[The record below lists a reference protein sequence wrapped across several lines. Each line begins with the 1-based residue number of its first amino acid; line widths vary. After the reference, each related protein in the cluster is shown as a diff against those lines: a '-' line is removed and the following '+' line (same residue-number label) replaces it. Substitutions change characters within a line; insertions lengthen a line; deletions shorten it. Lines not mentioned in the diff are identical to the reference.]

1 MNKYK
6 KLSILYII
14 VPIVL
19 LFYVLFILE
28 KLNSYNEN
36 RIYSIRKVP
45 NEYRISLVERFI
57 DKNYKNN
64 SILILGDS
72 QPNGHR
78 FPEKFIFSKLLE
90 NKLNKNI
97 LNLAFQDSRILDNT
111 IVLEYLLENNL
122 KFDSIIFNVNQSH
135 IKVNNFSHLKKEKDS
150 YYILGILKE
159 SKAFRDFVEN
169 PNPILLPSDKL
180 KLTKYNNYFSMS
192 EQQLIDYINKLEV
205 FITLAKKISDNVI
218 IYITPHSIN
227 AVKYNNEKD
236 IEILNKFSH
245 DIIKFC
251 ENKGVK
257 CIDIDIT
264 EDNYYIDIVHFNSKG
279 HEKMSEIFYDILK

>member
-6 KLSILYII
+6 KISMLYILVPIILALYVFFILY
-14 VPIVL
+14 
-19 LFYVLFILE
+19 
-28 KLNSYNEN
+28 KLNLYNEN

-45 NEYRISLVERFI
+45 DDYRISLVEKFI
-57 DKNYKNN
+57 DDNYKNN

-72 QPNGHR
+72 QPNGHM
-78 FPEKFIFSKLLE
+78 FPEKFIFSNLLE

-122 KFDSIIFNVNQSH
+122 KFNTIIFNVNQSH
-135 IKVNNFSHLKKEKDS
+135 IQGNNFSHLKKEKDS
-150 YYILGILKE
+150 NYVLGILKE
-159 SKAFRDFVEN
+159 PKAFKDFVEN
-169 PNPILLPSDKL
+169 PNPILFPSDKL
-180 KLTKYNNYFSMS
+180 SLSKYEGYFNMS
-192 EQQLIDYINKLEV
+192 KQQLEEYFQKLEI
-205 FITLAKKISDNVI
+205 FINLAKKISDNVI

-227 AVKYNNEKD
+227 AVKHNNEND
-236 IEILNKFSH
+236 IEILNKFSQ

-251 ENKGVK
+251 ENKGIK